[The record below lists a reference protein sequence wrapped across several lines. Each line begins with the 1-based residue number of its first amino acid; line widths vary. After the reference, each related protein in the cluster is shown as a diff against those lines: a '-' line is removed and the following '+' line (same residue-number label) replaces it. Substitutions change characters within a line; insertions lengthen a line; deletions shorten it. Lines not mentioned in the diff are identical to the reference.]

1 MKKVVIIWMW
11 YVWFPLACAI
21 SASKKYTVVW
31 LDIDKSKIE
40 KIQRQLSP
48 VEDERASK
56 DIIDFPFEATL
67 DATCLADADIALVCV
82 PTPVSHDHIPN
93 LGPVLSA
100 ISSIATYAKKPIDII
115 VESTINP
122 WVCNELIAP
131 KLSELWKELNKDYFL
146 GHCPERINPWDP
158 VWNVYN
164 IPRNVWW
171 SSSEATK
178 RMADFYRSFLH
189 AEVREMKDIK
199 HAEATKIVEN
209 IFRDV
214 NIAFVNELAKSFDAL
229 GLDIV
234 EVIQWSAN
242 KPFAFM
248 PHYPWC
254 WVWWHCI
261 PVDPYYLIERAKQQW
276 FDHKY
281 LSLAREINNSMPEYT
296 VELLI
301 KELNKKKKS
310 LNWAKIGLLWM
321 SYKRDISDLRE
332 SPSFD
337 ILEILKE
344 YWAEI
349 EIFEPFDA
357 TISTKESLNDTL
369 KSVDFLVIATNHTS
383 FVESLTGENLKKNW
397 ISIVVDGKNCLDKD
411 DLLSHNIAY
420 KWIGR

>member
-1 MKKVVIIWMW
+1 MW

-21 SASKKYTVVW
+21 SASEEYTVIG
-31 LDIDKSKIE
+31 LDIDESKIE
-40 KIQRQLSP
+40 KIARKVSP
-48 VEDERASK
+48 VEDERASE
-56 DIIDFPFEATL
+56 DILKFPFEATTN
-67 DATCLADADIALVCV
+67 AACLEDADIALVCV
-82 PTPVSHDHIPN
+82 PTPVSHDYIPN
-93 LGPVLSA
+93 LWPVLSA
-100 ISSIATYAKKPIDII
+100 ITSIAKYAKKPLDII
-115 VESTINP
+115 IESTINP
-122 WVCNELIAP
+122 GVCNEVIAP

-146 GHCPERINPWDP
+146 GHCPERINPGDP

-171 SSSEATK
+171 STTDTTT

-189 AEVREMKDIK
+189 ADVREMKDIK

-209 IFRDV
+209 VFRDV

-229 GLDIV
+229 WLDIV
-234 EVIQWSAN
+234 EVIQWSSN

-248 PHYPWC
+248 AHYPWC
-254 WVWWHCI
+254 WVGGHCI

-281 LSLAREINNSMPEYT
+281 LSLAREINNSMPDYT

-310 LNWAKIGLLWM
+310 LNWTKVWLLGM

-332 SPSFD
+332 SPSFE
-337 ILEILKE
+337 ILDILKE
-344 YWAEI
+344 YWAEV
-349 EIFEPFDA
+349 EIFEPFD
-357 TISTKESLNDTL
+357 TSISTQKSLEDTL
-369 KSVDFLVIATNHTS
+369 HIVDTLVVATNHS
-383 FVESLTGENLKKNW
+383 WFVTSLTWNLLEKNW
-397 ISIVVDGKNCLDKD
+397 ISIVVDGKNCLNKD